1 MTARKPRTK
10 YDYNRLKQYCEEN
23 NIELTKNYS
32 EEKINRDTIIEANC
46 LNCSGDVK
54 KHYREFVKTGCF
66 CDMHMK
72 QNSEEK
78 KKTTNLERRG
88 VEHPGQ
94 DPKVKEKAKAT
105 NLERRGVEYVL
116 QDPKVK
122 EKTKAT
128 NLERRGVE
136 YPGQDPKVKEK
147 AKATNLERRGVE
159 YVLQDPKVKEK
170 TKATNLER
178 RGVENAFQCK
188 EVQEKARLTNLE
200 RRGVEYTFQSK
211 EVQEKTKA
219 TNLERRGVEYTF
231 QDPKVREKA
240 NITKQERYG
249 CKSAMQNAELFEKQQ
264 KSCFKTK
271 EYIFPSGRIDYVQG
285 YEPQALD
292 ILIQSYKEDDIVTSN
307 HEIESLCGEIKYTF
321 EGKECKYYTDIYIKS
336 LHTFIEVKS
345 DYTFETKKEK
355 NFKKREACINAGI
368 NFEFWIM
375 DKKGNLLE
383 II

>member
-122 EKTKAT
+122 EKA
-128 NLERRGVE
+128 
-136 YPGQDPKVKEK
+136 
-147 AKATNLERRGVE
+147 
-159 YVLQDPKVKEK
+159 
-170 TKATNLER
+170 KATNLER

-188 EVQEKARLTNLE
+188 EVQ
-200 RRGVEYTFQSK
+200 
-211 EVQEKTKA
+211 
-219 TNLERRGVEYTF
+219 
-231 QDPKVREKA
+231 
-240 NITKQERYG
+240 
-249 CKSAMQNAELFEKQQ
+249 
-264 KSCFKTK
+264 
-271 EYIFPSGRIDYVQG
+271 
-285 YEPQALD
+285 
-292 ILIQSYKEDDIVTSN
+292 
-307 HEIESLCGEIKYTF
+307 
-321 EGKECKYYTDIYIKS
+321 
-336 LHTFIEVKS
+336 
-345 DYTFETKKEK
+345 
-355 NFKKREACINAGI
+355 
-368 NFEFWIM
+368 
-375 DKKGNLLE
+375 
-383 II
+383 